1 MPITQYQSRAPQI
14 IVFVHSFEAAILSIL
29 SSHKTISV
37 SSLFSN
43 GTRTMHYILPI
54 KTDGFKI
61 RFKDVSV
68 SSILTI
74 LAVSSLF
81 DISGTATTSS
91 MLRPAGGIIV
101 LFLAA
106 FIFVSPPL
114 RLLAVGSDNS
124 SPLTLCAFTRI
135 QFQTDEVLWNLSPR

>member
-1 MPITQYQSRAPQI
+1 
-14 IVFVHSFEAAILSIL
+14 
-29 SSHKTISV
+29 
-37 SSLFSN
+37 
-43 GTRTMHYILPI
+43 MHYILPI
-54 KTDGFKI
+54 KTGGFKI

-114 RLLAVGSDNS
+114 RLFAVVSDNS

-135 QFQTDEVLWNLSPR
+135 QFQTDEVLRNLSPR